1 MIALWRTQVI
11 RKNTA
16 AEQTHHTRAKP
27 QSITWVCDVNTRSIK
42 QMLKLSPTAKKDT
55 TKSWASVCS
64 VMPSLCQTETVPH
77 WSHEEKPAIFQ
88 DLWDKNKC
96 EYYSCEITRVQ
107 ASSFPVEV
115 SWRKIRTRP
124 WRSRGSWAL
133 WRGLVSSHDWH
144 ADRTL
149 TASEKTYL
157 EFVCGVKQPE
167 NIQRKDPF
175 SAALARFSWSVNLN
189 SFTSE
194 HFTNLLRIYYLHVC
208 IKKKHFQIC
217 MHITISV
224 QNYLLL

>member
-1 MIALWRTQVI
+1 M
-11 RKNTA
+11 KNTSHQK
-16 AEQTHHTRAKP
+16 EQTHHLNSQETHHTRAKP

-42 QMLKLSPTAKKDT
+42 QMLKLPPTAKKDT

-88 DLWDKNKC
+88 DLGDKNKC

-144 ADRTL
+144 AGPD
-149 TASEKTYL
+149 SYC
-157 EFVCGVKQPE
+157 FWE
-167 NIQRKDPF
+167 NISRVCV
-175 SAALARFSWSVNLN
+175 WS
-189 SFTSE
+189 
-194 HFTNLLRIYYLHVC
+194 
-208 IKKKHFQIC
+208 
-217 MHITISV
+217 
-224 QNYLLL
+224 